1 MTNPGSQRTPLKK
14 SQNPNVEY
22 FLARQ
27 VLGIFKA
34 VDGLMSRQQVQ
45 MTAMVCRIARLRV

>member
-34 VDGLMSRQQVQ
+34 VDGIDESAAGSDDGYGMPN
-45 MTAMVCRIARLRV
+45 CKIAS